1 MTYEDTPAG
10 KAMSE
15 AIELDIAG
23 KSPYPPLALFLD
35 ADASYREQAM
45 ARAFDEGRA
54 VILAFE
60 DGSTQT
66 VLPNGLSHQVA

>member
-15 AIELDIAG
+15 AIELDIVG
-23 KSPYPPLALFLD
+23 ESPYPESVLFLD
-35 ADASYREQAM
+35 ANAPYRESAM
-45 ARAFDEGRA
+45 ARAFSEGRA
-54 VILAFE
+54 VVLAFE

-66 VLPNGLSHQVA
+66 VLPELVAS

>member
-23 KSPYPPLALFLD
+23 ESPYPESVLFLD
-35 ADASYREQAM
+35 AGAPNRESAM
-45 ARAFDEGRA
+45 ARAFSEGRA
-54 VILAFE
+54 VVLAFE

-66 VLPNGLSHQVA
+66 VLPGLLAS